1 MTPPFRNPKT
11 GLELNMLENYN
22 YSISF
27 MHQSI
32 EKQKKKESAFYAVV
46 NNPSGGISEMHFFER
61 KLFFSS
67 RKRS

>member
-1 MTPPFRNPKT
+1 
-11 GLELNMLENYN
+11 MLENYN

-67 RKRS
+67 R